1 MRRRATPLLLLLFF
15 LACAS
20 PAAWRGPLAAGPAVD
35 GALWQ
40 SDASWLAD
48 PARDGRGLGTAGLA
62 ASAQHLAARFAEVG
76 LEPGAPD
83 GTFFQTFRMPVA
95 IHVAEAQLALG
106 GRPLAQGRDYQAL
119 LNSESGRF
127 AGPLVFAGYGLRD
140 PESGWD
146 DWAGLDV
153 TDRVV
158 LVLEGRP
165 ALPSLAD
172 TRGAALARRS
182 VKLMAA
188 RERGAR
194 AVLFAPGLEGP
205 DDVALEDPMGA
216 LPTRTASG
224 VIVLALSRDA
234 TERVAARAGLE
245 LAALVAAADK
255 RFRPSLRGAR
265 VVGAVRIERTEG
277 EVANVIGRLPGAD
290 PALAGEPVV
299 IGAHYDHLGHG
310 EFGSMRPAARGE
322 VHPGA
327 DDNASGAAGLV
338 ALARAF
344 AAAPRP
350 ARPLV
355 FVAFTAEEAG
365 LVGSARYVE
374 SLRPDSVSSMV
385 NLDMIGRLG
394 ENGVTVFGAETASG
408 FADLVRHCAERRA
421 LPVAFE
427 EGAHGPSDHAS
438 FEAARIPAL
447 FFTTGAHEA
456 YHTPDDRAEALRPE
470 GAARVLDVVSDVTLA
485 LANTRPRL
493 AFLGAATA
501 SHAPPGGEGGGYGPY
516 LGTVPAFGAE
526 GVRGAK
532 LAAVRAG
539 SPAERAG
546 LRAGDVI
553 VEFAGSPV
561 ANLEEFA
568 ALLFAQREGA
578 AVQIVVQRGA
588 SASRPA
594 PCSAG
599 AGERRRQ
606 RRRRRL
612 RRARARGAARA
623 RRRARP
629 ARDAAPRGRGAAR
642 QARPHRGGSGQR

>member
-1 MRRRATPLLLLLFF
+1 MRRCAISLLLLL

-20 PAAWRGPLAAGPAVD
+20 PNAWRGPLRVGPAVD
-35 GALWQ
+35 GALWL

-48 PARDGRGLGTAGLA
+48 PAREGRGLGTAGLA
-62 ASAQHLAARFAEVG
+62 ASARHLAARFAEVG
-76 LEPGAPD
+76 LAPGAPD

-95 IHVAEAQLALG
+95 IRVAEAQLALA
-106 GRPLAQGRDYQAL
+106 GRALVNGHDQAAL

-140 PESGWD
+140 PETGWD

-153 TDRVV
+153 TGRIV

-165 ALPSLAD
+165 PLPSLAD
-172 TRGAALARRS
+172 ARGAALARRS

-188 RERGAR
+188 REGGAR
-194 AVLFAPGLEGP
+194 AVLFAPGLEGA

-216 LPTRTASG
+216 LPTRTSSG
-224 VIVLALSRDA
+224 VIALALSRDA
-234 TERVAARAGLE
+234 SERIAARAGLD
-245 LAALVAAADK
+245 LRTLVAAADK
-255 RFRPSLRGAR
+255 RFRPSLAR
-265 VVGAVRIERTEG
+265 AHVTGAVRIERTEG
-277 EVANVIGRLPGAD
+277 EVANVIGRLAGSD
-290 PALAGEPVV
+290 PALAGDAVV

-310 EFGSMRPAARGE
+310 EFGSMRPSARGE

-344 AAAPRP
+344 AASKRP

-365 LVGSARYVE
+365 LIGSARYVA
-374 SLRPDSVSSMV
+374 SLPPDAVSSMV

-408 FADLVRHCAERRA
+408 FTDLVRRSAERHA
-421 LPVAFE
+421 LPIAFE
-427 EGAHGPSDHAS
+427 DGAHGPSDHAS
-438 FEAARIPAL
+438 FQAARIPAL

-456 YHTPDDRAEALRPE
+456 YHTPDDRAEALRPD

-485 LANTRPRL
+485 LADTEQRL
-493 AFLGAATA
+493 AFLGAATP

-516 LGTVPAFGAE
+516 LGTIPAFGAE

-532 LAAVRAG
+532 LAAVRAD

-553 VEFAGSPV
+553 VEFAGRPV

-568 ALLFAQREGA
+568 ALLFAQREGDT
-578 AVQIVVQRGA
+578 VQIVVQRGA
-588 SASRPA
+588 ERVETSAVL
-594 PCSAG
+594 G
-599 AGERRRQ
+599 RRR
-606 RRRRRL
+606 
-612 RRARARGAARA
+612 
-623 RRRARP
+623 
-629 ARDAAPRGRGAAR
+629 
-642 QARPHRGGSGQR
+642 